1 MKEQVKAVPKAILG
15 VAAKMTG
22 TIAMFFFFGGIL
34 NWVYSL
40 RVLFDLGDGSF
51 LLKLLLALIFLA
63 GFPFIYFWM
72 GKTHAIN
79 IGLNQIYSTNEGFFE
94 RIITKITTIVINKT
108 DGVSGIT
115 GSVLSG
121 AVGFAKTSEKL
132 PGPIKWVLNF
142 FLSQVPLMD
151 AINKAKS
158 EVAFTSANADLA
170 GSKVF
175 EHISEYVKD
184 ELLDTGMQWFWM
196 LLAINIAA
204 IFLSYYFLI
213 AG

>member
-22 TIAMFFFFGGIL
+22 TILLFFFFGGIL
-34 NWVYSL
+34 NWIYSI

-63 GFPFIYFWM
+63 GFPFVYFWM
-72 GKTHAIN
+72 GKSHAIN
-79 IGLNQIYSTNEGFFE
+79 IGLNQIYSSNEGFFE
-94 RIITKITTIVINKT
+94 RIVTKITTGVIQKT
-108 DGVSGIT
+108 GGGSGIT

-121 AVGFAKTSEKL
+121 AVGIAKTTERL
-132 PGPIKWVLNF
+132 PKTIKWVLDF

-158 EVAFTSANADLA
+158 EVDFNSANAEAA

-175 EHISEYVKD
+175 EHVSVYVKD

-196 LLAINIAA
+196 LLAVNIAA
-204 IFLSYYFLI
+204 IFLSYYFII